1 MSDIIGTIV
10 GAIVG
15 AIAGGT
21 ITSLIERRKEK
32 RENSKEAK
40 KQQREAVQNRPEMQ
54 IVDYKDYVSRI
65 GYGVKQKCDV
75 NLVVV
80 PIDNVTIEGK
90 KKKAIVN
97 AHYKVEY
104 FNENEWSCVIYTLK
118 NAGHTDISVT
128 DIIWNSQKT
137 ACIYPLAVARRW
149 AEGKVLNYSCC
160 HDQKVRIGESITVK
174 ICYHKEVV
182 PYGLVSAPFSIG
194 MIDDNGRYWIQP
206 LFAPHNKIYDS
217 RSISPQEYNEKIR
230 TECAEACFKTP
241 SLW

>member
-54 IVDYKDYVSRI
+54 ITDYKDYVSRI

-75 NLVVV
+75 NLIVA
-80 PIDNVTIEGK
+80 PIDSVTIEGK
-90 KKKAIVN
+90 KRKEIVN
-97 AHYKVEY
+97 AHYKSEY
-104 FNENEWSCVIYTLK
+104 FNENEWCCVIYTLK

-137 ACIYPLAVARRW
+137 ACIFPLAVARRW

-160 HDQKVRIGESITVK
+160 HDQKVRIGESVTVK